1 MSVGQQS
8 TKASMDQTL
17 SSIATQYRN
26 LCQTMRDLST
36 QVNGQ
41 AAGLAYLEGLG
52 YTNTANPLNPGG
64 ISDAQ
69 YALNVVNYLST
80 LAGVYYGTV
89 QQGGT
94 GGTGAIDFNFDNAFS
109 PLWANQ

>member
-1 MSVGQQS
+1 
-8 TKASMDQTL
+8 MDQTL